1 MGAERSSDE
10 ALSLPIKLRNLL
22 EAGEGSAR
30 EQAWTEFLDS
40 YSRLILFVAHR
51 TPGDY
56 DVVMDRYAFV
66 VERLQEVNYR
76 RLRTY
81 AADGRGK
88 FTTWLM
94 VVVRRLCVDHNRLTH
109 GRSPEHEARDP
120 AHRSRLLEL
129 VLAPEAM
136 DQLPDGRASA
146 DEELDRKQILERLD
160 AAIANL
166 TSSDQLLLALRYR
179 DDRSARE
186 IASLMKL
193 PTPFHV
199 YRRLSHVHA
208 SLRQAMTSPPGQEHA
223 KTRAAP
229 ETSAVQYRWSK

>member
-1 MGAERSSDE
+1 MGAERSSEE
-10 ALSLPIKLRNLL
+10 ALSLPTKLRNLL
-22 EAGEGSAR
+22 EAADDNTR
-30 EQAWTEFLDS
+30 EQAWTEFLGA
-40 YSRLILFVAHR
+40 YSRLILFVARR

-56 DVVMDRYAFV
+56 DVIMDRYAFV
-66 VERLQEVNYR
+66 VERLREQSYR

-94 VVVRRLCVDHNRLTH
+94 VVARRLCVDYNRLKH

-120 AHRSRLLEL
+120 APHSRLLEL
-129 VLAPEAM
+129 VLAPETM
-136 DQLPDGRASA
+136 ERFPDRRASA
-146 DEELDRKQILERLD
+146 EEELDRKQILEQLD
-160 AAIANL
+160 AAVATL
-166 TSSDQLLLALRYR
+166 GPSDQLLLALRYR

-199 YRRLSHVHA
+199 YRLLSRVHDA
-208 SLRQAMTSPPGQEHA
+208 LRRAMTSPPSDEQR
-223 KTRAAP
+223 KMRAAQ
-229 ETSAVQYRWSK
+229 EAAAVQYRWSK

>member
-1 MGAERSSDE
+1 MGAERNSDE
-10 ALSLPIKLRNLL
+10 ALSLPAKLRNLL
-22 EAGEGSAR
+22 EAAEGSAR

-66 VERLQEVNYR
+66 VERLGELNYR

-94 VVVRRLCVDHNRLTH
+94 VVARRLCVDHDRLKH
-109 GRSPEHEARDP
+109 GRSPEHEGRDR
-120 AHRSRLLEL
+120 AHHSRLLEV
-129 VLAPEAM
+129 VLTPEAM
-136 DQLPDGRASA
+136 EHLPDRGASA
-146 DEELDRKQILERLD
+146 DEELDRKQFLERLD
-160 AAIANL
+160 AAVANL

-199 YRRLSHVHA
+199 YRRLSRVHA
-208 SLRQAMTSPPGQEHA
+208 SLRQALTSLPSQEQST
-223 KTRAAP
+223 KRAAP
-229 ETSAVQYRWSK
+229 EIPAVQYRWSK